1 MVNDLPALPADS
13 AEPPRT
19 SGLAIASLVLGVLS
33 CPFNF
38 LASIPGL
45 ICGIIGLRSIKRSE
59 QGGAGPR
66 LTGRGL
72 AITGITLS
80 AIATLLWPLIVLLLV
95 SGLDAARNAALVF
108 LPSNNLKQIVF
119 ATQRVQDSTGFFP
132 GDIIDRDA
140 RPLLSWRVAILPHLG
155 DEAAALYRE
164 FHLDEPWDSDHN
176 KPLLARMPAV
186 FATPGEPPQKG
197 LTDVVH
203 PIGEGTAF
211 SEVDGAKSLDEAET
225 AGLSGVRPETIR
237 DGLSNTV
244 LVAFLPGLQTP
255 WTQPGDFNGDP
266 ADVFATLKAAGLRVV
281 VVGMGDGSVR
291 PIRTD
296 LDPRTIRALF
306 SRNGGETLPEDAF

>member
-1 MVNDLPALPADS
+1 MLNDLPALPADS

-19 SGLAIASLVLGVLS
+19 SGLAIASLVLGLLS
-33 CPFNF
+33 CPFNL

-45 ICGIIGLRSIKRSE
+45 ICGIIGLRGIKGSE
-59 QGGAGPR
+59 QGGPGPR

-72 AITGITLS
+72 AITGIVLS
-80 AIATLLWPLIVLLLV
+80 AIATLLWPLLFLLMLPA
-95 SGLDAARNAALVF
+95 LDAARNAALVT
-108 LPSNNLKQIVF
+108 LPSNNLKQISL
-119 ATQRVQDSTGFFP
+119 ANQMVQDKMGFFP

-186 FATPGEPPQKG
+186 FATPGEPPQNG

-203 PIGEGTAF
+203 PIGAGTAF
-211 SEVDGAKSLDEAET
+211 AEVDGAKTLTEAET
-225 AGLSGVRPETIR
+225 AGLSGVRPGTIR
-237 DGLSNTV
+237 DGLSNTA
-244 LVAFLPGLQTP
+244 LMAILPGFQTP
-255 WTQPGDFNGDP
+255 WTQPGDFGGDP
-266 ADVFATLKAAGLRVV
+266 ADVFAELKAAKLRVV

-291 PIRTD
+291 AIRTD

-306 SRNGGETLPEDAF
+306 SRDGAETLPEDAF